1 MDYIKKCDY
10 LYTEA
15 KFTFNKEGETGKK
28 TIFGGIISI
37 ISIIISLGFT
47 GYFSYR
53 LLYRKKR
60 FIINFINSY

>member
-37 ISIIISLGFT
+37 ISVIISLGWIF
-47 GYFSYR
+47 F
-53 LLYRKKR
+53 LP
-60 FIINFINSY
+60 FII